1 MGGTTGLA
9 RNLISGNT
17 ANGVEIDGPA
27 KTATTVQD
35 NFIGTDV
42 TGAKPLGNGGNGVLL
57 EGASSATIG
66 GGAAAD
72 SNVISGNGQCG
83 VSISGGN
90 GAAAA
95 KNAVL
100 GNYIGTSAD
109 GNSAVGNGVDGISV
123 NDAGGEASGNVI
135 GGTTTGSRNL
145 ISGNTVAGISLS
157 GSGVSNTK
165 IEGNYIGLNAAGA
178 TAVANGDGIDVT
190 GAAGTV
196 IGGTAAAARNV
207 VSGNR
212 GAGIRLDGVTAGL
225 IEGNYLGTNA
235 GGSAAVLNA
244 YGVSIKASAG
254 KALDNVIGGTAKGA
268 GNLISGNQTA
278 GILLDGSGV
287 SGTEI
292 QGNTIGANAAGS
304 AAAAGFSPAGVG
316 IEVEDAAGTVI
327 GGTETAAQ
335 NVVSANG
342 GDGIDVEGLATGT
355 IVEGNAIGAS
365 AKGAKALGNGGS
377 GIDLTAS
384 GNTVGGLAAGAGNVI
399 AFNVRDGVDV
409 SGASGDSVRG
419 NSIFRNAGMGI
430 NLFLNLA
437 NQGNNGLAAPILTSA
452 VLSGKTLTVQ
462 GTYKANAAVTL
473 DLYANQ
479 APGNNGFGQG
489 QTFAGTVT
497 VTAARERRLYGQAL

>member
-1 MGGTTGLA
+1 M
-9 RNLISGNT
+9 
-17 ANGVEIDGPA
+17 
-27 KTATTVQD
+27 
-35 NFIGTDV
+35 
-42 TGAKPLGNGGNGVLL
+42 
-57 EGASSATIG
+57 
-66 GGAAAD
+66 
-72 SNVISGNGQCG
+72 
-83 VSISGGN
+83 
-90 GAAAA
+90 
-95 KNAVL
+95 
-100 GNYIGTSAD
+100 
-109 GNSAVGNGVDGISV
+109 
-123 NDAGGEASGNVI
+123 
-135 GGTTTGSRNL
+135 
-145 ISGNTVAGISLS
+145 
-157 GSGVSNTK
+157 
-165 IEGNYIGLNAAGA
+165 
-178 TAVANGDGIDVT
+178 
-190 GAAGTV
+190 

-212 GAGIRLDGVTAGL
+212 GRHPSRRRDGGPDRGQL
-225 IEGNYLGTNA
+225 PWYEP
-235 GGSAAVLNA
+235 GGSAAALNA

-327 GGTETAAQ
+327 GGTETAAK

-452 VLSGKTLTVQ
+452 VRSGKTLTVQ

-497 VTAARERRLYGQAL
+497 VMAGANGAFTAKLF